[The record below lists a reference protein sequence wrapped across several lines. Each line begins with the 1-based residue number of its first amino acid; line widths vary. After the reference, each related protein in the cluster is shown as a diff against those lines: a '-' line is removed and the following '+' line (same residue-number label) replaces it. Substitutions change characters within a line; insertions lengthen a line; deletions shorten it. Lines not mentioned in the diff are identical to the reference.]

1 MTQGF
6 RIRKRDADRSRVLSV
21 VLTLIVIGT
30 LLFSMPVKALELSLS
45 SPSDSTPTQGD
56 IITFSANVTISDSEI
71 VPFESMKI
79 VFKDSSGNYENC
91 TFNLSN
97 ASSTTCSFLDVTSS
111 EEDTAYGY
119 GYGSAEFN
127 STDYYWGY
135 GYGYGY
141 AHSPGLGD
149 AIYSYE
155 FSLNTSGLDV
165 DEYEVWL
172 VAVTEETNTSVT
184 EFPSSSF
191 ELTVEEAET
200 ESSTTSNRRESPCF
214 TSWVCSEWGEC
225 AEGTQS
231 RTCRKEISHCV
242 AKEDMPATAQNCT
255 EDKAS
260 EESKDGSAK
269 GSATPGEQTQTGEG
283 ETQGKEGQ
291 ETQTKEPTSDTTPV
305 AQTKMGALNTAF
317 LALVLIAL
325 VIVII
330 AIAIFTRHKKN

>member
-1 MTQGF
+1 MTQDF
-6 RIRKRDADRSRVLSV
+6 KIRKRGADNNRIISV
-21 VLTLIVIGT
+21 MLTLIVIGT

-56 IITFSANVTISDSEI
+56 VITFSANVTVSDTEM

-91 TFNLSN
+91 TFNVSN

-111 EEDTAYGY
+111 EEDTSYGY

-141 AHSPGLGD
+141 EYSPGSGN
-149 AIYSYE
+149 AVYSYE

-172 VAVTEETNTSVT
+172 VAVTDATNTSVT
-184 EFPSSSF
+184 EFSSSSF
-191 ELTVEEAET
+191 ELTVEEAEV
-200 ESSTTSNRRESPCF
+200 EPSTTSDRRESPCF
-214 TSWVCSEWGEC
+214 TSWMCDEWGEC
-225 AEGTQS
+225 SEGTQS
-231 RTCRKEISHCV
+231 RSCRKEISHCI
-242 AKEDMPATAQNCT
+242 AREDMPATTQSCT
-255 EDKAS
+255 EARPSDD
-260 EESKDGSAK
+260 SKGSDAK
-269 GSATPGEQTQTGEG
+269 GSATPSEETQTADSETQGEGEQQTQTGESA
-283 ETQGKEGQ
+283 
-291 ETQTKEPTSDTTPV
+291 SDVAPV
-305 AQTKMGALNTAF
+305 TQTKMGALNTVF
-317 LALVLIAL
+317 LALVLVAL

-330 AIAIFTRHKKN
+330 AIAVFTRQKKK